1 VKKMDEQPITG
12 SSQTAK
18 DQYDTGLSDKPA
30 EIPPAKFMT
39 AVAWY
44 SFKGGVGRSMS
55 LANVCSLLAR
65 HGYRVGVIDL
75 DLEAPGLHAIP
86 PFHVEADTRRGVL
99 GYLSDLIKKKCS
111 INDVGDYVRDIKADA
126 PGKIYFLRAGPRDTE
141 DYVSRLAAVR
151 DSGIFGSDSA
161 DGLYY
166 LDQMKQWF
174 RRKLNVHYL
183 LVDARTGYSEMGGAS
198 TLLLGDIVV
207 LVTGLNENNLDS
219 LKNPLLLIDK
229 YRPEKNFRKRIIPL
243 VTIASP
249 GETQWS
255 FETRHQA
262 AQTLADCSEPI
273 EVPPWTGAAFRA
285 GSIVTEPWSPDSL
298 TAAYSK
304 LVSRIIQIS
313 KDLNKETAAEEA
325 APSDAERRLTAAKL
339 LLEENPGDPL
349 AHSGYGELLLK
360 SGQKKQG
367 FAELRKAVKL
377 APGNTFILEKL
388 AKYLAEDEQFQEA
401 AKIYRKLLKQ
411 IKHSPVTY
419 ANLVIAKDAVFYSF
433 LAAQESKDDKAYRRT
448 MRQCEDIL
456 KRFFPGKKSKDDLS
470 VDEQGPYI
478 SISCTYARC
487 LSMLEEKE
495 KAEEIFV
502 ALTQM
507 FPDDW
512 FAFDD
517 YLTFL
522 WRNKNYDRYEK
533 ITREALDRGFR
544 IMEVLPSY
552 INALLKKNKAQE
564 ALRFLQG
571 FRPEQGK
578 NAVLSHLAGVVF
590 QGLGFFEQAISS
602 CRQATQ
608 IDPSYRAAFV
618 DLANLYWGTKQH
630 EEAIEVASTIIERFN
645 KYYMGHIIRAE
656 ALTDLGRYRDA
667 IPDIKTIVGSGNENK
682 AFLNRA
688 ALAAEESGDINLA
701 ETCHRSM
708 LKQPDLSKEERAVT
722 LAKYAYLIVKHFP
735 KRLDEAV
742 EMIKESQTLAPMRDA
757 VAATASV
764 VELYRAKNMPVEE
777 LGNFQLL
784 ELVSLAK
791 KEGKAP
797 AISNSNLWEVLDRIG
812 NCEKCDGETR
822 LIALITLAKG
832 VIEDGDF
839 ERGSELIGQL
849 KSMEIPESFAP
860 IMHDLQ
866 LTLYGKDKT
875 KEPKEVPSKKTV
887 QKTFDFSPDI
897 QVID

>member
-1 VKKMDEQPITG
+1 MDEQSTIG
-12 SSQTAK
+12 STQTEK
-18 DQYDTGLSDKPA
+18 DQYDTGLSVKPT

-39 AVAWY
+39 TVAWY

-75 DLEAPGLHAIP
+75 DLEAPGLHTIP

-99 GYLSDLIKKKCS
+99 GYLSDLLKEKCS
-111 INDVGDYVRDIKADA
+111 INDVGDYVRDIKIND

-151 DSGIFGSDSA
+151 ESGIFGPSSA

-174 RRKLNVHYL
+174 WRKLNVHYL

-198 TLLLGDIVV
+198 TILLGDIVV

-229 YRPEKNFRKRIIPL
+229 HRPEKNFRKRIIPL

-262 AQTLADCSEPI
+262 VKTLIDCSEPI

-285 GSIVTEPWSPDSL
+285 GSIVTEPWSPNSL
-298 TAAYSK
+298 TTAYSK
-304 LVSRIIQIS
+304 LVSRIIEIS
-313 KDLNKETAAEEA
+313 KDLKKEIATEEA
-325 APSDAERRLTAAKL
+325 VPSDAERRLTATKL

-360 SGQKKQG
+360 SGQEKQG

-401 AKIYRKLLKQ
+401 AKIYQKLLKH
-411 IKHSPVTY
+411 IMYNPATY
-419 ANLVIAKDAVFYSF
+419 ANLVIAKDAVFYCFS
-433 LAAQESKDDKAYRRT
+433 AALISKDDKAFRKT
-448 MRQCEDIL
+448 MRQCENIL
-456 KRFFPGKKSKDDLS
+456 KRFFPGVNLKEDLS
-470 VDEQGPYI
+470 ADEQEPYI
-478 SISCTYARC
+478 SIRRTHARC
-487 LSMLEEKE
+487 LDLLGEKD

-502 ALTQM
+502 AVTQM

-512 FAFDD
+512 AALQD

-522 WRNKNYDRYEK
+522 SRNKNYEQFEK
-533 ITREALDRGFR
+533 TIHEALDRGFR
-544 IMEVLPSY
+544 IMEVLPLY
-552 INALLKKNKAQE
+552 VGILLQKNKAQE
-564 ALRFLQG
+564 ALKFLQG
-571 FRPEQGK
+571 FSAELGK
-578 NAVLSHLAGVVF
+578 NVVLTHLAGVVF
-590 QGLGFFEQAISS
+590 QKLGLNEQAISLY
-602 CRQATQ
+602 RQATQ
-608 IDPSYRAAFV
+608 IDPSYREAFV
-618 DLANLYWGTKQH
+618 ALADLYWETNQN
-630 EEAIEVASTIIERFN
+630 EEAIEVASVIIERFN
-645 KYYMGHIIRAE
+645 KYHMGHIIRAE
-656 ALTDLGRYRDA
+656 ALTDIGHYRDA
-667 IPDIKTIVGSGNENK
+667 IPDIKAIVGSGHENK
-682 AFLNRA
+682 AFLVRA
-688 ALAAEESGDINLA
+688 ARAAEESGDINLA
-701 ETCHRSM
+701 ETCHQLL
-708 LKQPDLSKEERAVT
+708 LKQPDLNKEVRADT

-735 KRLDEAV
+735 NRLDEAI
-742 EMIKESQTLAPMRDA
+742 EMIKESQTLAPMLDV
-757 VAATASV
+757 VAAATSF
-764 VELYRAKNMPVEE
+764 VELYQAKNMPDEE
-777 LGNFQLL
+777 LINFQLT

-791 KEGKAP
+791 KEGKAQG
-797 AISNSNLWEVLDRIG
+797 ISDRNLWEVLDRIG

-822 LIALITLAKG
+822 LIALITLAES
-832 VIEDGDF
+832 VINERDF
-839 ERGSELIGQL
+839 ERGRELIGQL

-860 IMHDLQ
+860 IMLDLQ

-875 KEPKEVPSKKTV
+875 KEPKEVPSKKIEQETL
-887 QKTFDFSPDI
+887 DI
-897 QVID
+897 PPNMQIID